1 MFVRQ
6 RGATFLGMVI
16 ILAIVGCGVYAGIRL
31 TPIYFEYMAVAR
43 ATEQSREDAVRDALV
58 RINARLEDWI
68 RERPG
73 QWLWMHKRWPKEAQ
87 T

>member
-1 MFVRQ
+1 V
-6 RGATFLGMVI
+6 VP
-16 ILAIVGCGVYAGIRL
+16 IRCERL
-31 TPIYFEYMAVAR
+31 DGFRFHITVDAPWHFDTAP
-43 ATEQSREDAVRDALV
+43 EQPREDAVRAALV

-73 QWLWMHKRWPKEAQ
+73 QWLWMHKRWPKE